1 MSKINRWNDR
11 LKETITFSSKSYA
24 DVITYEKIHLHLR
37 DINDVISEADI
48 QNVRTDM
55 HAFVANQ
62 AGGKERAVLIEML
75 KDLDADKANRA
86 II

>member
-11 LKETITFSSKSYA
+11 LKETIPFPSKSYE
-24 DVITYEKIHLHLR
+24 DVKTYEKIHRHLR

-55 HAFVANQ
+55 HSFDANNT
-62 AGGKERAVLIEML
+62 GVKERSMLIEML